1 MGQNQ
6 TRTPLKRG
14 VRGGAESRALQM
26 FNSLHHDLVNRYG
39 ISMVIFSICRHK
51 PLSLI
56 FSKGNTTVA
65 TSRAGIAYPSEVYEF
80 IPGFWWGA

>member
-6 TRTPLKRG
+6 TRTPLKL
-14 VRGGAESRALQM
+14 GAKSCALPM
-26 FNSLHHDLVNRYG
+26 FDSLHYDWINHYE

-56 FSKGNTTVA
+56 FNKGNMTVVI
-65 TSRAGIAYPSEVYEF
+65 SRAGIAYPSEVYEF
-80 IPGFWWGA
+80 ITGFGWVRNCAI